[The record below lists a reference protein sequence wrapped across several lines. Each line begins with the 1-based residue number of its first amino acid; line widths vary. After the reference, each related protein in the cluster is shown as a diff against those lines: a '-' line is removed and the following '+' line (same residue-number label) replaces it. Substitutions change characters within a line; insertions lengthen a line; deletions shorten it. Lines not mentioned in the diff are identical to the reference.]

1 MNQYTVYHLIQFF
14 WAIMESKINRWVYVL
29 IQKFQSGFWH
39 IYWIN
44 SGTTENFEIK
54 EDFFCIHYKFSK
66 WQWKTKPNLA
76 ILLHLLELLVSS
88 FTLCDYSNALII
100 AMAAT
105 FFFTKSLF
113 LSYLFWVTWIICQ
126 VSYKSSSSTQNLI
139 YNSAKL

>member
-54 EDFFCIHYKFSK
+54 EDFFVFIIS
-66 WQWKTKPNLA
+66 
-76 ILLHLLELLVSS
+76 LVSDTEKPS
-88 FTLCDYSNALII
+88 QI
-100 AMAAT
+100 
-105 FFFTKSLF
+105 
-113 LSYLFWVTWIICQ
+113 
-126 VSYKSSSSTQNLI
+126 
-139 YNSAKL
+139 